1 MEKFILAIDQGTTS
15 SRAILYNHDM
25 EAVASSQK
33 EFTQY
38 FPKPGW
44 VEHNANEIWLSVL
57 SVVTETIQKAGIL
70 PQQVAGIGITNQR
83 ETTVVW
89 DKKTGL
95 PVYHAIVWQSRQS
108 EGVCQRLKKA
118 GYEPTIREKTGLVL
132 NPYFSATKIVWLFE
146 NVPGLKERAL
156 KGELM
161 FGTIDSWLVYKL
173 SGCQCHKTDVTNAS
187 RTLLYNIYDQC
198 WDQELL
204 DIFGIPKSML
214 PEVVSSSEIYC
225 HCDSHLFFNCEEP
238 VPVASMIGDQQAALF
253 GQNCFEKGK
262 MKNTYGTGGFLLMN
276 TGNEAIQSKHG
287 LLTTIAWRIG
297 QHTMYALEGSIFVSG
312 SLIQWLR
319 DGLHLIDDAKDT
331 EKLAKSVED
340 SNGVVIVPA
349 FVGLGAPY
357 WDDQVRGMIVGLTRG
372 TTKAHIVRA
381 ALEAMCFQSEDL
393 IIAMENDTGLKIEE
407 LYVDGGATA
416 NKFLLQCQSDIL
428 QIPVTRLK
436 VSETTA
442 LGAARLAGL
451 AVGFWNFDDFK
462 VEIHSTFE
470 PEISKESSQDKYNLW
485 KRAVASCQT
494 FHENDE

>member
-15 SRAILYNHDM
+15 SRAILYNHQM
-25 EAVASSQK
+25 EAIATSQK
-33 EFTQY
+33 EFEQY

-44 VEHNANEIWLSVL
+44 VEHDASEIWLSVL
-57 SVVTETIQKAGIL
+57 SVITETIQQAQIS

-108 EGVCQRLKKA
+108 NDICQRLKNR
-118 GYEPTIREKTGLVL
+118 GYEKIIREKTGLVL
-132 NPYFSATKIVWLFE
+132 DPYFSATKLIWLFE
-146 NVPGLKERAL
+146 NVPGIKERAMRD
-156 KGELM
+156 ELM

-198 WDQELL
+198 WDEELL
-204 DIFGIPKSML
+204 DLFGIPQSML

-225 HCDSHLFFNCEEP
+225 YCDSHLFFNCEEP

-276 TGNEAIQSKHG
+276 TGDKAIQSKHG
-287 LLTTIAWRIG
+287 LLTTIAWKIQG
-297 QHTMYALEGSIFVSG
+297 HTMYALEGSIFVSG

-319 DGLHLIDDAKDT
+319 DGLQLIHKASET
-331 EKLAKSVED
+331 EKMALSVCD
-340 SNGVVIVPA
+340 TNGVVIVPA

-357 WDDQVRGMIVGLTRG
+357 WNDQVRGMIVGLTRG
-372 TTKAHIVRA
+372 TKKEHIVRA
-381 ALEAMCFQSEDL
+381 ALEAMCYQSEDL
-393 IIAMENDTGLKIEE
+393 IIAMEQDTHMKIDE
-407 LYVDGGATA
+407 LYVDGGATD
-416 NKFLLQCQSDIL
+416 NQFLLQFQSDIL
-428 QIPVTRLK
+428 QIPVIRLK

-462 VEIHSTFE
+462 VDILSTYQ
-470 PEISKESSQDKYNLW
+470 PQISSNQAQNMYHLW
-485 KRAVASCQT
+485 LKAVHSCQT
-494 FHENDE
+494 FNEDE